1 MSLRQKSE
9 LRLHLG
15 SAHCKAALWRKRWR
29 ARCLARVQLFGRTVA
44 NLDQAIG
51 ALVAA
56 GHRLPTAA
64 TLVVEDELVYL
75 AAVPAS
81 VDWSQARASAAEYFA
96 ATTGLEDLLV
106 QASLAPGGRCW
117 LAVAMDAALVKS
129 WREAL
134 ESRDIELRHLRVGLF
149 EDLDQLY
156 AAESLHDDGAL
167 VLLRREGATFL
178 TLRAGA
184 IIDIGWERCEVDEG
198 ADLLARVRAHRQRHE
213 RVTPAAQWQ
222 VSVLPSD
229 ADQQAAVTALAMAQG
244 WRLLASAGSRSQ
256 V

>member
-15 SAHCKAALWRKRWR
+15 SAHCKAALWRTRWR
-29 ARCLARVQLFGRTVA
+29 ARCLARVQLFGRSVA
-44 NLDQAIG
+44 SLDQAID

-56 GHRLPTAA
+56 GHRLPTTA

-75 AAVPAS
+75 AAVPAN
-81 VDWSQARASAAEYFA
+81 VDWRQARASAADYFA
-96 ATTGLEDLLV
+96 ATTGLGDLLV

-117 LAVAMDAALVKS
+117 LAVAMDATLVKG

-134 ESRDIELRHLRVGLF
+134 ENRGIELRHLRVGLF
-149 EDLDQLY
+149 EDLDLLC
-156 AAESLHDDGAL
+156 AAESLHDGAL
-167 VLLRREGATFL
+167 VLLRREGASFL

-184 IIDIGWERCEVDEG
+184 ITDIGWERCQVDEG

-222 VSVLPSD
+222 VSILPMN
-229 ADQQAAVTALAMAQG
+229 ADQQAVVAALAMAQG
-244 WRLLASAGSRSQ
+244 WRLLASADSRSQ